1 MILIGWAH
9 RNFFRCTLNLRH
21 DSALDHWCLFALAWL
36 PLALRHAQLRRLAP
50 EQRQGPRSRRRP
62 QTASGSIGQQ
72 APSGSYMVALLKPCE
87 LSRSTVL
94 NSFKFYDVTNY
105 IKLCYIHSVWFAS
118 NCIGSHP
125 THRSG
130 ICRLSADADTA
141 QVALEFIVLLKD
153 RFDKGRWRLTYI
165 NDVNETQT

>member
-1 MILIGWAH
+1 MIPRWIIDVYLLWLGCRWLCATP
-9 RNFFRCTLNLRH
+9 NFGDLLLNSVRALEAGDGLRQH
-21 DSALDHWCLFALAWL
+21 QA
-36 PLALRHAQLRRLAP
+36 
-50 EQRQGPRSRRRP
+50 
-62 QTASGSIGQQ
+62 ASGSRHHQ
-72 APSGSYMVALLKPCE
+72 AATWLPCWS
-87 LSRSTVL
+87 LVNFHVLL